1 MRKLCIYSMLTVL
14 VVIASWSIIW
24 RPALWL
30 FVFLGPVFIWAVHD
44 LLQKKHTILRNYP
57 IIGRLRFVMEDLRP
71 KIYQYFIES
80 DTNGTPFNRQNRSV
94 IYQRAKM
101 VNDTRPFGTEL
112 DVYQNGYEWLNHSI
126 GAIKHSKLNNAPRV
140 LVGGPQCSPPYSASV
155 FNISAMSFGSL
166 SSNAILALNGGA
178 KIGNFAHN
186 TGEGGLSHYHLQ
198 PGGDLIWQIGT
209 GYFSCRHKDGTI
221 DFDAFAERAVL
232 PQVKMIE
239 IKLSQEAKP
248 GHGGILPA
256 AKVSEEIAK
265 IRLVE
270 MGEDVISPPGHTAF
284 HTPIEMMH
292 FIKKLRELS
301 TGKPIGFK
309 LCVGHKSEFLAI
321 CKAMVTTGIYPD
333 FITVDGGE
341 GGTGAAPLEFSNS
354 VGMPLR
360 EALAFVYDAL
370 TGFDLKKHIKL
381 IASGKVAT
389 GFDLVK
395 NFALG
400 ADMCNSA
407 RGMMFALGCIQALEC
422 NSNTCPTGVA
432 TQDKGLM
439 RGLVVEDKKTRVAN
453 FHKATV
459 ASAIQ
464 MIAAAGLQHPD
475 DIHRMFIYRRV
486 SNGIIQTYAELFPYI
501 PKGSLLKTPYPLS
514 FEMDMAIS
522 TENNFIPDY
531 SKVSPVDIAEASA
544 YTSGV

>member
-1 MRKLCIYSMLTVL
+1 MLQPKH
-14 VVIASWSIIW
+14 SI
-24 RPALWL
+24 
-30 FVFLGPVFIWAVHD
+30 V
-44 LLQKKHTILRNYP
+44 RNYP
-57 IIGRLRFVMEDLRP
+57 VFGHLRYLMEELRP

-94 IYQRAKM
+94 VYQRAKK
-101 VNDTRPFGTEL
+101 VDDTRPFGTEL
-112 DVYQNGYEWLNHSI
+112 DVYDNGYEWLNHSI
-126 GAIKHSKLNNAPRV
+126 AAIDHHKLNMDPRV
-140 LVGGPQCSPPYSASV
+140 KVGGPACKQPYMASV

-166 SSNAILALNGGA
+166 SMNAILALNGGA
-178 KIGNFAHN
+178 KLDNFAHN
-186 TGEGGLSHYHLQ
+186 TGEGGLSDYHLQ
-198 PGGDLIWQIGT
+198 PGGDIIWQIGT

-221 DFDAFAERAVL
+221 NYDAFAERAVL

-239 IKLSQEAKP
+239 IKLSQGAKP

-256 AKVSEEIAK
+256 AKVTPEIAR

-270 MGEDVISPPGHTAF
+270 MGEDVISPPYHTAF
-284 HTPIEMMH
+284 TNPLELMT
-292 FIKKLRELS
+292 FIQKLRDLS
-301 TGKPIGFK
+301 GGKPVGFK

-321 CKAMVTTGIYPD
+321 CKAMVKTGITPD

-422 NSNTCPTGVA
+422 NNNTCPTGVA
-432 TQDKGLM
+432 TQDKSLM
-439 RGLVVEDKKTRVAN
+439 KGLVVDDKKVRVAN
-453 FHKATV
+453 FHRLTV
-459 ASAIQ
+459 GSAIQ
-464 MIAAAGLQHPD
+464 MIGAAGLTKPCD
-475 DIHRMFIYRRV
+475 LHRMYIYRRINH
-486 SNGIIQTYAELFPYI
+486 SQILTYGELFPYI
-501 PKGSLLKTPYPLS
+501 PKGSLLNTPYPAS
-514 FEMDMAIS
+514 FEFDMAIS
-522 TENNFIPDY
+522 KEDTFVPDY
-531 SKVSPVDIAEASA
+531 SGVTNIDYSNVSS
-544 YTSGV
+544 Y

>member
-1 MRKLCIYSMLTVL
+1 MRKLFIVSAIIILSML
-14 VVIASWSIIW
+14 IAWSIIW
-24 RPALWL
+24 HPAVWSLVIVVP
-30 FVFLGPVFIWAVHD
+30 FIVLGIYDMIQTEHTITRNFPVFGH
-44 LLQKKHTILRNYP
+44 
-57 IIGRLRFVMEDLRP
+57 LRFVMEDLRP

-80 DTNGTPFNRQNRSV
+80 DTNGTPFNRQYRSV
-94 IYQRAKM
+94 VYQRAKM
-101 VNDTRPFGTEL
+101 DDDTRPFGTEL
-112 DVYQNGYEWLNHSI
+112 DVYENGYEWLNHSI
-126 GAIKHSKLNNAPRV
+126 AAIDHTKLNMSPRV
-140 LVGGPQCSPPYSASV
+140 TVGGPDCLKPYSASV
-155 FNISAMSFGSL
+155 YNISAMSFGSL
-166 SSNAILALNGGA
+166 SENAILALNSGA
-178 KIGNFAHN
+178 KIGGFAHN

-198 PGGDLIWQIGT
+198 PGGDIIWQLGT
-209 GYFSCRHKDGTI
+209 GYFSCRHKDGTF
-221 DFDAFAERAVL
+221 DYDAFAQRAIL

-239 IKLSQEAKP
+239 IKLSQGAKP

-256 AKVSEEIAK
+256 AKVTPEIAK

-270 MGEDVISPPGHTAF
+270 MGEDVISPPYHTAF
-284 HTPIEMMH
+284 TNPLEMMD

-301 TGKPIGFK
+301 EGKPIGFK
-309 LCVGHKSEFLAI
+309 LCLGHKSEFLAI
-321 CKAMVTTGIYPD
+321 CKAMISTGIYPD

-370 TGFDLKKHIKL
+370 TGFNIKKHIKI

-422 NSNTCPTGVA
+422 NNNTCPTGVA
-432 TQDKGLM
+432 TQDKSLM
-439 RGLVVEDKKTRVAN
+439 KGLVVEEKKQRVAN

-464 MIAAAGLQHPD
+464 MIGAAGLQHPA

-486 SNGIIQTYAELFPYI
+486 SSSQIQTYGELFPYI
-501 PKGSLLKTPYPLS
+501 PKGSLLSTPYPS
-514 FEMDMAIS
+514 TFELDMAIS
-522 TENNFIPDY
+522 SETTFVPNYNL
-531 SKVSPVDIAEASA
+531 VSQVDSTEASA
-544 YTSGV
+544 YVG